1 MSRVIATALCALVML
16 AALALPL
23 VPCLATESSGA
34 LRIGRFAVYGLG
46 SLVCHQK
53 RERSFHACG
62 RQWPVCGRCAGLYLG
77 AAAGAV
83 VAFGR
88 RARSGGA
95 VWRRR
100 LLAAAAP
107 TAALWLVEMA
117 GLWDPGTPVRAMVAG
132 GLGAAGGLWLG
143 GVARGDL
150 R

>member
-107 TAALWLVEMA
+107 TAALWL
-117 GLWDPGTPVRAMVAG
+117 GSGTPARLFARWSQVASAPQAAC
-132 GLGAAGGLWLG
+132 GLAASR
-143 GVARGDL
+143 VET
-150 R
+150 